1 MSVTRMRGP
10 KGKPKKKT
18 GIKTQDN
25 NLPTKKIEKMKTE
38 LNRNPN
44 NQRTAQRLAEL
55 KQMHSS
61 KLKV

>member
-25 NLPTKKIEKMKTE
+25 NVPTKKIEKMKSE

-44 NQRTAQRLAEL
+44 NQKTQQRLSEL
-55 KQMHSS
+55 KQMHGG
-61 KLKV
+61 KLRA